1 MYKRMQNELKSHD
14 LHCYFLRCLIAKGP
28 LYNSPPKETE
38 GPYNAPP
45 KETEGPYNATLQ
57 ASGCS

>member
-1 MYKRMQNELKSHD
+1 MQNELKSHD